1 MDAAVDQGGGDLP
14 VKLCGLGAGAV
25 VRAPVVTEIPRC
37 NRQPCR
43 RNKSQEDLHGFVVT
57 KARARGK
64 YATNEAQ
71 YATRALL
78 SRPHFRQIGL
88 VRRRRLFRAVRHIGR
103 K

>member
-1 MDAAVDQGGGDLP
+1 
-14 VKLCGLGAGAV
+14 
-25 VRAPVVTEIPRC
+25 
-37 NRQPCR
+37 
-43 RNKSQEDLHGFVVT
+43 VT

-71 YATRALL
+71 YATRSLL